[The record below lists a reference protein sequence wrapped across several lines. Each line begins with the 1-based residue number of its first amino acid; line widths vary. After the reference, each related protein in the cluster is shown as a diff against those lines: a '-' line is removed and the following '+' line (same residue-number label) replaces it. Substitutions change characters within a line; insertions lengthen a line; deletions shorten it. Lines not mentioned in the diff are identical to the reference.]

1 MWYSISA
8 LQSIENGRHNEAPP
22 VASTVHISILAVSR
36 KWKGG
41 LKHLIWFSM
50 SSVGNP
56 EFSSWGW
63 EISAR
68 ISCIVINLY
77 MIYYIHISILTH
89 LRVIQSSASYATWLV
104 IHIVETN
111 NDRLTIMKAATF
123 YRILIFLLL
132 NSSLCMVFTL
142 QVSGSI
148 WVYQPQKSE
157 LEEANTSVHDFKLEC
172 LEQRL
177 TQPLFHHFLIFFI

>member
-1 MWYSISA
+1 
-8 LQSIENGRHNEAPP
+8 
-22 VASTVHISILAVSR
+22 
-36 KWKGG
+36 
-41 LKHLIWFSM
+41 M
-50 SSVGNP
+50 SSVYQSVGNP

-77 MIYYIHISILTH
+77 TIYHIHIFILTH
-89 LRVIQSSASYATWLV
+89 LRVIQSNASYTRWLV

-111 NDRLTIMKAATF
+111 NYRLTIMKAATF

-132 NSSLCMVFTL
+132 NSSLCKVFTL

-148 WVYQPQKSE
+148 WVSLPAPKIRTRRSKHFGSWFYGMFGAAAEPTIVS
-157 LEEANTSVHDFKLEC
+157 SFSDYFFCFKLFFFV
-172 LEQRL
+172 L
-177 TQPLFHHFLIFFI
+177 TCWY

>member
-1 MWYSISA
+1 
-8 LQSIENGRHNEAPP
+8 
-22 VASTVHISILAVSR
+22 
-36 KWKGG
+36 
-41 LKHLIWFSM
+41 M
-50 SSVGNP
+50 SSVYQSVGNP

-77 MIYYIHISILTH
+77 TIYHIHIFILTH
-89 LRVIQSSASYATWLV
+89 LRVIQSNASYTRWLV

-111 NDRLTIMKAATF
+111 NYRLTIMKAATF

-132 NSSLCMVFTL
+132 NSSLCKVFTL

-157 LEEANTSVHDFKLEC
+157 LEEANTSVHDFMEC
-172 LEQRL
+172 LEQRPN
-177 TQPLFHHFLIFFI
+177 QPLFHHFLIIFFVLTCWY